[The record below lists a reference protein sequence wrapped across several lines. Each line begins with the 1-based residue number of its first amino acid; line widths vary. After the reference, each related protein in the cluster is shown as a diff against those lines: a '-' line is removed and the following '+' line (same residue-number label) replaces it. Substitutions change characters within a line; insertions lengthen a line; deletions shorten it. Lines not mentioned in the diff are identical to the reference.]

1 MRSIKGNQPNEY
13 TFIIC
18 RHFIQW
24 IKGHCNLGSFAN
36 LSLLVS
42 FFFCV
47 RCKFLS
53 FCFSKLLYF
62 LSFFFFYLL
71 EWTSL
76 RVAKGEVRQ
85 KCTSVG
91 RGNAMC
97 NKSVPTHCP
106 PPPPSSASASFRPPA
121 PLTSSSW
128 ALRSFVVSPTRSAT
142 RLLWHC
148 LLVGALKCVYA

>member
-1 MRSIKGNQPNEY
+1 MRSIKGNQRNEY

-24 IKGHCNLGSFAN
+24 IKGHCNLGFFAN

-42 FFFCV
+42 FFFFCV

-62 LSFFFFYLL
+62 LSFFFLFVRMNFPAGRKRR
-71 EWTSL
+71 S
-76 RVAKGEVRQ
+76 ASEVHFSWQRERNVQQ
-85 KCTSVG
+85 KC
-91 RGNAMC
+91 
-97 NKSVPTHCP
+97 PDP
-106 PPPPSSASASFRPPA
+106 LPPPPSSASASFRPPA